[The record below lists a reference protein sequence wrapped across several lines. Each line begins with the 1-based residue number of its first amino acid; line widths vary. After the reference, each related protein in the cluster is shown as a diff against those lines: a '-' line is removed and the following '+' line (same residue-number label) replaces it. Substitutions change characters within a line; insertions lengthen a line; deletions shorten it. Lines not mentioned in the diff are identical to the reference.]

1 MNMLRLEAAAA
12 SSRHNSSFSTRGGMT
27 RKRGVASSV
36 RSILTLHN
44 HELILLSNLH
54 VKEEMISY
62 NGFFKIDSFQKIQD
76 SFRVYFLVMDPT
88 LGATGQRKGK
98 GGKNHLGCFLPSPK
112 GVIVIQ
118 LHYVIRLVWK
128 KTHSDSSA

>member
-1 MNMLRLEAAAA
+1 
-12 SSRHNSSFSTRGGMT
+12 MT

-118 LHYVIRLVWK
+118 LHYVIRLGEENSFRQQCLAFEPERSTQNV
-128 KTHSDSSA
+128 TLSDHPWG

>member
-1 MNMLRLEAAAA
+1 
-12 SSRHNSSFSTRGGMT
+12 MT

-98 GGKNHLGCFLPSPK
+98 GGKNHLGCFLPSPQR
-112 GVIVIQ
+112 GHCNSAPLRDPTRVEENSFRQ
-118 LHYVIRLVWK
+118 QRLVLK
-128 KTHSDSSA
+128 PKSTQNVTLSDHPWD